1 MTLFYSIL
9 LATATFIWGW
19 IFYKKEYHPQPG
31 KVIAQSFVA
40 GLFAMV
46 PVFGYKYVYV
56 HFLPQLSEVQML
68 QSLLDSA
75 IFSGLFFFFLNMFI
89 VIVLL
94 TTFASLIT
102 LVLTRFKHETLANIE
117 GTLRDDE
124 FEYVTMSS
132 MIALLIFSEKILEK
146 FLDVSIIYTT
156 VGVIMFLAVIEEYV
170 KHLMVRFVDD
180 KKIKDVDDAITLSI
194 IVGLAFSFIETIIYA
209 INVGDMAIVLP
220 RAMLTMPIHV
230 ICSGIFGYYYGL
242 ARYAKPIL
250 EAQHKQKKY
259 QIKFKWLHTV
269 LRMKKSDIYEE
280 EKTAQGLV
288 LATLFHTIANVL
300 FELDLA
306 FVAVP
311 LIVLGLTVLS
321 YFYKESRFIHKLLH
335 KRK

>member
-1 MTLFYSIL
+1 
-9 LATATFIWGW
+9 
-19 IFYKKEYHPQPG
+19 
-31 KVIAQSFVA
+31 
-40 GLFAMV
+40 
-46 PVFGYKYVYV
+46 
-56 HFLPQLSEVQML
+56 
-68 QSLLDSA
+68 
-75 IFSGLFFFFLNMFI
+75 MFI
-89 VIVLL
+89 VVVIL
-94 TTFASLIT
+94 TTLASLIT
-102 LVLTRFKHETLANIE
+102 LILTRFKHETLENIE

-132 MIALLIFSEKILEK
+132 MIALLIFSERILEK

-242 ARYAKPIL
+242 ARFAKPIL
-250 EAQHKQKKY
+250 EAEHKEKKY
-259 QIKFKWLHTV
+259 QIRFKHLHTV

-288 LATLFHTIANVL
+288 LATLFHTVANVL

-335 KRK
+335 KQ